1 MRKYF
6 TNPSGINMIKQR
18 TIIAAS
24 LLCISS
30 GFSLHALADDAANSA
45 DTELEEIVVTAEQQ
59 SKQALGYSKISR
71 EDLENHPV
79 ANDLSQIIRTMPGV
93 NLTNGGN
100 SGQRGNNRQIDLRGM
115 GPDNT
120 LILIDG
126 RPVLSREATRL
137 SWRGERDT
145 RGDSNWVPAEMVES
159 VEVIRG
165 PAAAR
170 YGDGAAGGVVN
181 IITKKRFD
189 TFHGSVTAFTEQ
201 PENSLEGASQR
212 YNFNIM
218 GPITDDLSFRLFGN
232 YNKSEADDIKL
243 NAVHSKMDTADMV
256 AAGREGVKNKDINAL
271 LSWNANDA
279 NHFDLELG
287 WSEQAN
293 IFAGDQQNSK
303 GSTADEDYVKLING
317 NTNTMTRTAFA
328 LTHLGDYDKFRTKSY
343 IQYDKTDN
351 DRVDEGL
358 FGGWEGSFDKYQ
370 NRDITR
376 STATLKN
383 INLHTEA
390 SIPISGDKIQQNLTV
405 GADYK
410 YQKLHDVNSTRFV
423 VSDLGGRAP
432 SEYPDWFDSASN
444 PNIDKTVWGVFV
456 EDNIMLND
464 KTTILPGL
472 RLNHDNFSG
481 FNVSPSLNVWQKL
494 NDQAT
499 LKFGVARAYKSP
511 SVYQVN
517 PNYIMYS
524 TGYGCWNT
532 TKCFLVGNKDL
543 KAETS
548 INYEVGLDFNT
559 DTTKSNITYFYN
571 DYKNKID
578 AGINLVPG
586 LTSSG
591 SSVFQWENID
601 AKIQGLEGSFT
612 WDITPD
618 LKWRNNFT
626 YMIESENK
634 ETGDYLT
641 IIPKYTI
648 NTGLDWQINEK
659 AMVGATGTFY
669 GRQKPRKYTFKG
681 DETTENQTNERGS
694 YAVFGLVGKYEF
706 TKNLHVNAGVRNL
719 FDKQLYREG
728 NFDQAGAN
736 TYNEPGRS
744 YYLGVT
750 AKF

>member
-243 NAVHSKMDTADMV
+243 NADHSKMDTADMV
-256 AAGREGVKNKDINAL
+256 AAGREGVKNKDINGL

-303 GSTADEDYVKLING
+303 GSTTDEDYVKLING

-328 LTHLGDYDKFRTKSY
+328 LTHLG
-343 IQYDKTDN
+343 
-351 DRVDEGL
+351 
-358 FGGWEGSFDKYQ
+358 
-370 NRDITR
+370 
-376 STATLKN
+376 
-383 INLHTEA
+383 
-390 SIPISGDKIQQNLTV
+390 
-405 GADYK
+405 
-410 YQKLHDVNSTRFV
+410 
-423 VSDLGGRAP
+423 
-432 SEYPDWFDSASN
+432 
-444 PNIDKTVWGVFV
+444 
-456 EDNIMLND
+456 
-464 KTTILPGL
+464 GL
-472 RLNHDNFSG
+472 R
-481 FNVSPSLNVWQKL
+481 
-494 NDQAT
+494 
-499 LKFGVARAYKSP
+499 
-511 SVYQVN
+511 
-517 PNYIMYS
+517 
-524 TGYGCWNT
+524 
-532 TKCFLVGNKDL
+532 
-543 KAETS
+543 
-548 INYEVGLDFNT
+548 
-559 DTTKSNITYFYN
+559 
-571 DYKNKID
+571 
-578 AGINLVPG
+578 
-586 LTSSG
+586 
-591 SSVFQWENID
+591 
-601 AKIQGLEGSFT
+601 
-612 WDITPD
+612 
-618 LKWRNNFT
+618 
-626 YMIESENK
+626 
-634 ETGDYLT
+634 
-641 IIPKYTI
+641 
-648 NTGLDWQINEK
+648 
-659 AMVGATGTFY
+659 
-669 GRQKPRKYTFKG
+669 
-681 DETTENQTNERGS
+681 
-694 YAVFGLVGKYEF
+694 
-706 TKNLHVNAGVRNL
+706 
-719 FDKQLYREG
+719 
-728 NFDQAGAN
+728 
-736 TYNEPGRS
+736 
-744 YYLGVT
+744 
-750 AKF
+750 

>member
-1 MRKYF
+1 MCLGS
-6 TNPSGINMIKQR
+6 TC
-18 TIIAAS
+18 AW
-24 LLCISS
+24 
-30 GFSLHALADDAANSA
+30 ADTSDSNS
-45 DTELEEIVVTAEQQ
+45 DTELAEIVVTAEQQ
-59 SKQALGYSKISR
+59 SKQALGYSKINR
-71 EDLENHPV
+71 KDIENHPV
-79 ANDLSQIIRTMPGV
+79 SNDLSQIIRTMPGV

-126 RPVLSREATRL
+126 RPVTSREATRL

-189 TFHGSVTAFTEQ
+189 AFHGSVTAFTEQ
-201 PENSLEGASQR
+201 PENDLEGASQR
-212 YNFNIM
+212 YNFNLM
-218 GPITDDLSFRLFGN
+218 GPISDNLSFRVYGN
-232 YNKSEADDIKL
+232 FNKSEADDPQL
-243 NAVHSKMDTADMV
+243 NASHSKLDNENLI

-271 LSWNANDA
+271 LAWNVNDS
-279 NHFDLELG
+279 NHVDIEAG
-287 WSEQAN
+287 WGRQEN
-293 IFAGDQQNSK
+293 IFAGDQQNSS
-303 GSTADEDYVKLING
+303 GSSANPDFVKQLG
-317 NTNTMTRTAFA
+317 SNTNTMTRTNFA
-328 LTHLGDYDKFRTKSY
+328 LTHRGDYDAFSTKSY
-343 IQYDKTDN
+343 IQYEKTDN
-351 DRVDEGL
+351 NRLDEGL
-358 FGGWEGSFDKYQ
+358 FGGWEGSFDQYQ
-370 NRDITR
+370 NRELTR

-383 INLHTEA
+383 VNVHTEA
-390 SIPISGDKIQQNLTV
+390 SFPIEGEKIQQNITI

-410 YQKLHDVNSTRFV
+410 YQKLTDVNSTRFKV
-423 VSDLGGRAP
+423 EDLGGRAP
-432 SEYPDWFDSASN
+432 TEYPDWFDAATN
-444 PNIDKTVWGVFV
+444 PEIDKTVWGLFI
-456 EDNIMLND
+456 EDNIVLND
-464 KTTILPGL
+464 KTTVLPGV
-472 RLNHDNFSG
+472 RLNHDNYSG
-481 FNVSPSLNVWQKL
+481 FNIAPSLNIWQKL

-499 LKFGVARAYKSP
+499 LKFGVARTYKSP

-543 KAETS
+543 KAESS
-548 INYEVGLDFNT
+548 INYELGLDFKTENT
-559 DTTKSNITYFYN
+559 QSNLTYFYN

-578 AGINLVPG
+578 AGINLVDG
-586 LTSSG
+586 LTSNG
-591 SSVFQWENID
+591 SRVFQWENID

-618 LKWRNNFT
+618 LKWRNNVT

-659 AMVGATGTFY
+659 AMIGATGTFY
-669 GRQKPRKYTFKG
+669 GKQKPRKYTFKG
-681 DETTENQTNERGS
+681 EATEGHQTNERAS
-694 YAVFGLVGKYEF
+694 YAVFGLVGKYDVS
-706 TKNLHVNAGVRNL
+706 KNFSIQGGVRNL

-744 YYLGVT
+744 YYLGLT

>member
-1 MRKYF
+1 M
-6 TNPSGINMIKQR
+6 KQR
-18 TIIAAS
+18 TIIATS
-24 LLCISS
+24 LMLLGT
-30 GFSLHALADDAANSA
+30 GFSFNAAANTNTDET
-45 DTELEEIVVTAEQQ
+45 DTELSAIVVTAEQQ

-71 EDLENHPV
+71 DDLEKHPV

-181 IITKKRFD
+181 IVTKKRFD
-189 TFHGSVTAFTEQ
+189 AFHGSVTAFTEQ

-212 YNFNIM
+212 YNFNLM
-218 GPITDDLSFRLFGN
+218 GPISDNLSFRIYGN
-232 YNKSEADDIKL
+232 FNKSDADDPEL
-243 NAVHSKMDTADMV
+243 NAEHSKMDTADMV
-256 AAGREGVKNKDINAL
+256 AAGREGVRNKDINAL
-271 LSWNANDA
+271 LAWNVNDNNHIDMEASWSRQ
-279 NHFDLELG
+279 E
-287 WSEQAN
+287 N

-303 GSTADEDYVKLING
+303 GSLNNEAFTSLLGG
-317 NTNTMTRTAFA
+317 NTNIMTRQTFA
-328 LTHLGDYDKFRTKSY
+328 VTHKGDYDKVSTKSY

-351 DRVDEGL
+351 DRLDEGL
-358 FGGWEGSFDKYQ
+358 FGGWEGSFDQYQ
-370 NRDITR
+370 NRELNR

-383 INLHTEA
+383 INVHTEA
-390 SIPISGDKIQQNLTV
+390 SFPIEGKKIQQNITV

-410 YQKLHDVNSTRFV
+410 YQKLHDVNSTRFKV
-423 VSDLGGRAP
+423 EDLGGRAP
-432 SEYPDWFDSASN
+432 SDYPESFNQATN
-444 PNIDKTVWGVFV
+444 PNSDKTVWGLFV
-456 EDNIMLND
+456 ENNIALNEN
-464 KTTILPGL
+464 TTILPGL
-472 RLNHDNFSG
+472 RLNHDNVSG
-481 FNVSPSLNVWQKL
+481 LNVSPSLNLWQKL

-511 SVYQVN
+511 SLYQVN

-524 TGYGCWNT
+524 TGYGCWNST
-532 TKCFLVGNKDL
+532 RCFLIGNKDL

-559 DTTKSNITYFYN
+559 ENTRSNITYFYN

-578 AGINLVPG
+578 AGINLVEG
-586 LTSSG
+586 LSNTSTSNTG
-591 SSVFQWENID
+591 RVFQWENID
-601 AKIQGLEGSFT
+601 AKIQGVEGSFT
-612 WDITPD
+612 WDINPS
-618 LKWRNNFT
+618 LKWRNNVTF
-626 YMIESENK
+626 MIESENK

-669 GRQKPRKYTFKG
+669 GKQKPRKYAFNG
-681 DETTENQTNERGS
+681 DDTTGHQTNERDS
-694 YAVFGLVGKYEF
+694 YAVFGLVGKYDF
-706 TKNLHVNAGVRNL
+706 SKNFSIQGGVRNL

-736 TYNEPGRS
+736 TYNEPGRA
-744 YYLGVT
+744 YYMGVT

>member
-1 MRKYF
+1 
-6 TNPSGINMIKQR
+6 MIKQR

-243 NAVHSKMDTADMV
+243 NADHSKMDTADMV
-256 AAGREGVKNKDINAL
+256 AAGREGVKNKDINGL

-328 LTHLGDYDKFRTKSY
+328 LTHLG
-343 IQYDKTDN
+343 
-351 DRVDEGL
+351 
-358 FGGWEGSFDKYQ
+358 
-370 NRDITR
+370 
-376 STATLKN
+376 
-383 INLHTEA
+383 
-390 SIPISGDKIQQNLTV
+390 
-405 GADYK
+405 
-410 YQKLHDVNSTRFV
+410 
-423 VSDLGGRAP
+423 
-432 SEYPDWFDSASN
+432 
-444 PNIDKTVWGVFV
+444 
-456 EDNIMLND
+456 
-464 KTTILPGL
+464 GL
-472 RLNHDNFSG
+472 R
-481 FNVSPSLNVWQKL
+481 
-494 NDQAT
+494 
-499 LKFGVARAYKSP
+499 
-511 SVYQVN
+511 
-517 PNYIMYS
+517 
-524 TGYGCWNT
+524 
-532 TKCFLVGNKDL
+532 
-543 KAETS
+543 
-548 INYEVGLDFNT
+548 
-559 DTTKSNITYFYN
+559 
-571 DYKNKID
+571 
-578 AGINLVPG
+578 
-586 LTSSG
+586 
-591 SSVFQWENID
+591 
-601 AKIQGLEGSFT
+601 
-612 WDITPD
+612 
-618 LKWRNNFT
+618 
-626 YMIESENK
+626 
-634 ETGDYLT
+634 
-641 IIPKYTI
+641 
-648 NTGLDWQINEK
+648 
-659 AMVGATGTFY
+659 
-669 GRQKPRKYTFKG
+669 
-681 DETTENQTNERGS
+681 
-694 YAVFGLVGKYEF
+694 
-706 TKNLHVNAGVRNL
+706 
-719 FDKQLYREG
+719 
-728 NFDQAGAN
+728 
-736 TYNEPGRS
+736 
-744 YYLGVT
+744 
-750 AKF
+750 

>member
-1 MRKYF
+1 M
-6 TNPSGINMIKQR
+6 
-18 TIIAAS
+18 
-24 LLCISS
+24 
-30 GFSLHALADDAANSA
+30 
-45 DTELEEIVVTAEQQ
+45 
-59 SKQALGYSKISR
+59 
-71 EDLENHPV
+71 
-79 ANDLSQIIRTMPGV
+79 
-93 NLTNGGN
+93 
-100 SGQRGNNRQIDLRGM
+100 
-115 GPDNT
+115 
-120 LILIDG
+120 
-126 RPVLSREATRL
+126 
-137 SWRGERDT
+137 
-145 RGDSNWVPAEMVES
+145 
-159 VEVIRG
+159 
-165 PAAAR
+165 
-170 YGDGAAGGVVN
+170 
-181 IITKKRFD
+181 
-189 TFHGSVTAFTEQ
+189 
-201 PENSLEGASQR
+201 
-212 YNFNIM
+212 
-218 GPITDDLSFRLFGN
+218 
-232 YNKSEADDIKL
+232 
-243 NAVHSKMDTADMV
+243 
-256 AAGREGVKNKDINAL
+256 
-271 LSWNANDA
+271 
-279 NHFDLELG
+279 
-287 WSEQAN
+287 
-293 IFAGDQQNSK
+293 
-303 GSTADEDYVKLING
+303 
-317 NTNTMTRTAFA
+317 
-328 LTHLGDYDKFRTKSY
+328 
-343 IQYDKTDN
+343 
-351 DRVDEGL
+351 
-358 FGGWEGSFDKYQ
+358 
-370 NRDITR
+370 
-376 STATLKN
+376 
-383 INLHTEA
+383 
-390 SIPISGDKIQQNLTV
+390 
-405 GADYK
+405 
-410 YQKLHDVNSTRFV
+410 
-423 VSDLGGRAP
+423 
-432 SEYPDWFDSASN
+432 
-444 PNIDKTVWGVFV
+444 
-456 EDNIMLND
+456 
-464 KTTILPGL
+464 
-472 RLNHDNFSG
+472 
-481 FNVSPSLNVWQKL
+481 NVWQKL

-694 YAVFGLVGKYEF
+694 YAVFGLMGKYEF